1 MSIGAIYALL
11 AYIIWG
17 LFPAYWK
24 QISAVPATQIIGHRI
39 VWSFLFMLALTTASK
54 GTGRLKAILADKR
67 TVGVYSLVGALL
79 AGNWLTYV
87 WAVNNGHVVEASL
100 GYFISPLLNV
110 LLGLLVLKERL
121 YPRQWAAIAL
131 ATAGVV
137 YLTATY
143 GRLPWIALLLAGTFG
158 LYALLT
164 KTAALD
170 AAEGLTLATGAVF
183 LPALAFLIWQ
193 EAQGKGAF
201 LHAGIKTSLMLA
213 GGGAVTAVPLLLFM
227 LGVRRA
233 PLSVVGLLQ
242 YVAPSLQFL
251 LGVFAYG
258 ENFTAQH
265 LVGYALVWAALAIFG
280 ADALMR
286 GNKE

>member
-11 AYIIWG
+11 AYVIWG

-39 VWSFLFMLALTTASK
+39 VWSFLFMLTLMVATK
-54 GTGRLKAILADKR
+54 GTGYLKTLLADKR
-67 TVGVYSLVGALL
+67 TVGVYSLVGVLL

-100 GYFISPLLNV
+100 GYFISPLFNV

-121 YPRQWAAIAL
+121 YQRQWAAIVL
-131 ATAGVV
+131 ATVGVA
-137 YLTATY
+137 YLTTTY

-158 LYALLT
+158 FYALMT

-183 LPALAFLIWQ
+183 LPALAFLLWQ
-193 EAQGKGAF
+193 EMQGTGAF
-201 LHAGIKTSLMLA
+201 LHSGAKTNLILA

-242 YVAPSLQFL
+242 YVSPTIQFL
-251 LGVFAYG
+251 LGVLAYH
-258 ENFTAQH
+258 EPFTTQH
-265 LVGYALVWAALAIFG
+265 LIGYAFVWAALAVFAG
-280 ADALMR
+280 DALAR
-286 GNKE
+286 T